1 MEELNYEYVRT
12 KDSYKAAIGELN
24 KANIIAIDLEF
35 DRDHFAYGF
44 TLCLIQV
51 YIPHKAYLFD
61 PFSLDDLS
69 DLFKIITD
77 EKVVKVMHAPGEDI
91 QLLQQ
96 YGCYPKTIFDT
107 ERTARML
114 DHSAFSLSSLLMNIL
129 GIEISK
135 SMQKSDWTRTPLSE
149 KQLHYAALDVWYLLE
164 LYERLNELIKS
175 EELRNW
181 IAEENLFW
189 NIYNIDNKTEGVFYN
204 KDDGRKMPPYYL
216 HVYNA
221 LLGVRDKY
229 AKKLNKPGFKVV
241 DKNILK
247 DIAFKPEMIKQW
259 TQLKGIHPLMKN
271 QSVAVELENAFAQA
285 SLEAEKINLLKFK
298 PGSRMSYE
306 ERMEQKEI
314 TLAMKEKSSVEW
326 EKLRDYVIGNYGENV
341 LSYIFS
347 EKTLLAITT
356 GEMTIESIPYSYRIN
371 LLRRFKA

>member
-12 KDSYKAAIGELN
+12 KDSYKAAIDELN

-51 YIPHKAYLFD
+51 YVPQKAYLFD

-69 DLFKIITD
+69 DLFKIIAD
-77 EKVVKVMHAPGEDI
+77 EKVVKVMHSPGEDI

-96 YGCYPKTIFDT
+96 YGCYPKNIFDT

-135 SMQKSDWTRTPLSE
+135 SMQKSDWTRSPLSE
-149 KQLHYAALDVWYLLE
+149 NQLHYAALDVWYLLE
-164 LYERLNELIKS
+164 LYERLNELIVS
-175 EELRNW
+175 QELRNW
-181 IAEENLFW
+181 IIEENLFW
-189 NIYNIDNKTEGVFYN
+189 NTYNLDNKSEGIFYN

-229 AKKLNKPGFKVV
+229 AEKLNKPGFKVV

-247 DIAFKPEMIKQW
+247 DITFKPEIIKQW
-259 TQLKGIHPLMKN
+259 THLKGIHPSMS
-271 QSVAVELENAFAQA
+271 QESIAVEIEEAFAKA
-285 SLEAEKINLLKFK
+285 ELEAEKSNLLKFK
-298 PGSRMSYE
+298 SGSRMTYE
-306 ERMEQKEI
+306 ERMEQKE
-314 TLAMKEKSSVEW
+314 LSLVMKQKAIKEW
-326 EKLRDYVIGNYGENV
+326 KELRNFVIENYGEHV

-347 EKTLLAITT
+347 EKTLLALTT
-356 GEMTIESIPYSYRIN
+356 GEMAIESIPYNYRVD